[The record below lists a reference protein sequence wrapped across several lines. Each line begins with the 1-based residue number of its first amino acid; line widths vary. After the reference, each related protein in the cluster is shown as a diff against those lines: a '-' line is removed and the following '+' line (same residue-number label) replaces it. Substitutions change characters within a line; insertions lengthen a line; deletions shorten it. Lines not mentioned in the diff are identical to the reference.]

1 MIFGG
6 RNTRRRMIIELRH
19 TLERLGTRLTRG
31 YTRLIG
37 RLGLERIREI
47 LHVDAQKVNEPI
59 ALSNVLIV
67 TIITRTF
74 ERFLLL

>member
-1 MIFGG
+1 MIF
-6 RNTRRRMIIELRH
+6 RRRNARRRVVIELRH

-37 RLGLERIREI
+37 RLGLERIREV
-47 LHVDAQKVNEPI
+47 LHMDAQKVNEPI
-59 ALSNVLIV
+59 ALSNVLII

-74 ERFLLL
+74 KRLLLF